1 MAGETPSRKRRL
13 RLPGSSQTYKGG
25 TSPAEGAQEA
35 PDAEQAASLPS
46 LGARDDERGP
56 SASLEA
62 VVADIEAVTG
72 VRVEPGADQGAG
84 PDAAPLPVERSEAG
98 RGEAREGRLGAVR
111 RLANPARAQLDKI
124 KIDSDRI
131 EAVRR
136 GVARSVKDGVKRGG
150 DSAKA
155 GIGHLADRLIDLAP
169 RIPVRD
175 LATLRRQF
183 PGLGPEAIAD
193 KLVTGAANASSTV
206 GAGVGAAA
214 MLPVPPAMPAELAA
228 EITGVA
234 AVELKL
240 IAELHEVYGLRP
252 QGRITQRSMAYL
264 TSWAEERG
272 IDPSKPTTVNAA
284 LGGQLKRELRQQ
296 ITKRMVRNLPNLT
309 PFMVGAAVGAV
320 MNRRDTKKL
329 AEHIRKDLRARQVPW
344 DVLGD
349 LPPLEQPENPKELGF

>member
-1 MAGETPSRKRRL
+1 MAGDTPSRKRRL
-13 RLPGSSQTYKGG
+13 RLPRSPETYKGG
-25 TSPAEGAQEA
+25 SGPAKGAQEA
-35 PDAEQAASLPS
+35 PEAEHSASLPS
-46 LGARDDERGP
+46 LGARDDERGLP
-56 SASLEA
+56 ASLEA
-62 VVADIEAVTG
+62 VIEVAEEDPA
-72 VRVEPGADQGAG
+72 R
-84 PDAAPLPVERSEAG
+84 LPVPQG
-98 RGEAREGRLGAVR
+98 QGEAPAGTRRGGRLGAVR
-111 RLANPARAQLDKI
+111 RLADPARTQLDRI

-131 EAVRR
+131 DAVRR
-136 GVARSVKDGVKRGG
+136 GVTRGVRQGVKRGG
-150 DSAKA
+150 ESAKA
-155 GIGHLADRLIDLAP
+155 GLGHLADRLIDLAP

-183 PGLGPEAIAD
+183 PGLGPEELAD
-193 KLVTGAANASSTV
+193 KLVAGAANASSTV

-252 QGRITQRSMAYL
+252 PGRLPQRSAAYL

-272 IDPSKPTTVNAA
+272 IDPTKPTTVNAA

-296 ITKRMVRNLPNLT
+296 IMKRMVRNLPNLM
-309 PFMVGAAVGAV
+309 PFMVGATVGAV

-329 AEHIRKDLRARQVPW
+329 AGHIRKDLRGRQVPW
-344 DVLGD
+344 DALTE